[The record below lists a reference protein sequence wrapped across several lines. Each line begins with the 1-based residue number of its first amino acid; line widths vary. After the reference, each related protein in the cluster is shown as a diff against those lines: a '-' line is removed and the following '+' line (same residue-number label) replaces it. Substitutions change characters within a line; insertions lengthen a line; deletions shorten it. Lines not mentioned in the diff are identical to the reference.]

1 MKSDI
6 KALVFDVYGT
16 LFDVHSVTA
25 KAESLY
31 EGQGQKLSQLWRK
44 KQLEYSTLH
53 EIMGT
58 YKPFSAV
65 TRDALRHTL
74 NELGLKAEQRQEDE
88 LMSEYKALTLYP
100 EVSGVLNKLSDK
112 QLAVLSNGSRDM
124 LEPLIAGSD
133 INGKMDAIISVDD
146 IKRYKPSPA
155 SYGSA
160 LERLGLEPG
169 EVLFL
174 SSNGWDVAGAKN
186 FGFQTAWVNR
196 TGQAEEELGIHP
208 DTICQDLNGI
218 LEWLEKE

>member
-1 MKSDI
+1 MKSNI

-31 EGQGQKLSQLWRK
+31 GGQGKKISQLWRK
-44 KQLEYSTLH
+44 KQLEYSTLR

-65 TRDALRHTL
+65 TLDALRHTL
-74 NELGLKAEQRQEDE
+74 NELGLQSVEQQEDE
-88 LMSEYKALTLYP
+88 LMREYKALILYP
-100 EVSGVLNKLSDK
+100 EVSQVLNKLSDK
-112 QLAVLSNGSRDM
+112 RLAVFSNGSRDM
-124 LEPLIAGSD
+124 LEPLIERSA
-133 INGKMDAIISVDD
+133 INRQMDNIISVDD

-155 SYGSA
+155 SYGYA
-160 LERLGLEPG
+160 LEQLGLEPT

-186 FGFQTAWVNR
+186 FGFRTAWINR
-196 TGQAEEELGIHP
+196 SGQADEELDSRP
-208 DTICQDLNGI
+208 DTVCEDLNGV
-218 LEWLEKE
+218 LEWLRKE